1 VTPSP
6 TGGWLIYEPS
16 PTPPD
21 GGYTLTF
28 ADEKI
33 LPIRAQCSGGVCR
46 VTDIWSGRLQSVGSS
61 PFPAMPIARS
71 SGLAVSPVPA
81 RSPGLRASLA
91 AVAVRRGSDT
101 NVKMF

>member
-1 VTPSP
+1 MTDRYSTSPMPMKGQLTRPGFTAECVVTPSP

-46 VTDIWSGRLQSVGSS
+46 VTDS
-61 PFPAMPIARS
+61 
-71 SGLAVSPVPA
+71 
-81 RSPGLRASLA
+81 
-91 AVAVRRGSDT
+91 
-101 NVKMF
+101 